1 MVTTFKKCIHCVEY
15 HKYEKVETEKT
26 KYTLTSHS
34 LRYDMLY
41 TNESLLKP
49 EELMLDPVHA
59 KMTTKC

>member
-1 MVTTFKKCIHCVEY
+1 MKGRNRQNKVHINITFTQI
-15 HKYEKVETEKT
+15 
-26 KYTLTSHS
+26 S
-34 LRYDMLY
+34 DMLY